1 MVWPFKDLQPDDAWA
16 FATAPVDGYFVL
28 LDLSKLARLELA
40 GLSAWGGTSDQVE
53 ELMPTHV
60 EPITMG
66 RYLPRFDQE
75 NVLSALR
82 RLDVPRPR
90 QDDRA

>member
-1 MVWPFKDLQPDDAWA
+1 MWPFKDLQPEDAWKY
-16 FATAPVDGYFVL
+16 ATAPFGGVFAL
-28 LDLSKLARLELA
+28 QDLSEPAQLELA

-66 RYLPRFDQE
+66 GDLPRFDQE
-75 NVLSALR
+75 NVRSALQ
-82 RLDVPRPR
+82 RLDVPKPE
-90 QDDRA
+90 